1 MHPDEELL
9 QRLMHGE
16 STGIA
21 ERSLR
26 EHVAAC
32 PECRERLLEARRD
45 EEEVHALLGL
55 VDHPP
60 PAVRAESVVAM
71 ARRAGDNASG
81 RWAAGV
87 LLLLT
92 AAGAAYAAPGSPVRE
107 WARSA
112 VEWTRGGP
120 ESAPPAAEAR
130 EAPELAGLAISPGRS
145 LTILFES
152 VQPDARVRVSLGEW
166 AEVRVRAP
174 IGAATFTSD
183 AERLVIANGG
193 PPATYEIEIP
203 RDAPRVEI
211 QVAGERIFLK
221 DGARIVAA
229 GAGGAQEP
237 YLLHLSSPTGE

>member
-1 MHPDEELL
+1 MHLDEELL

-16 STGIA
+16 SAGIA
-21 ERSLR
+21 GHSLR

-45 EEEVHALLGL
+45 EEDVHALLGL
-55 VDHPP
+55 LDHPP
-60 PAVRAESVVAM
+60 PPVRAESVVAM
-71 ARRAGDNASG
+71 ARRAGENAWG

-87 LLLLT
+87 LLVLT
-92 AAGAAYAAPGSPVRE
+92 AAGAAYAAPGSPLRD
-107 WARSA
+107 WARLA

-120 ESAPPAAEAR
+120 KSAAPAPEAR
-130 EAPELAGLAISPGRS
+130 KAPELAGLAIAPGRV

-152 VQPDARVRVSLGEW
+152 VQPDAQVRVSLGDW

-183 AERLVIANGG
+183 AERLVIDNGRR
-193 PPATYEIEIP
+193 PATYEIEIP

-211 QVAGERIFLK
+211 QVAGDRIFLK
-221 DGARIVAA
+221 DGARIVAE
-229 GAGGAQEP
+229 GADGAEEP
-237 YLLHLSSPTGE
+237 YLLRLSFPTGE